1 MVADVDGHPPSPFSL
16 TASEGDAYH
25 PGQFISAAGMLQ
37 PGSKVGPY
45 EVVAPLGA
53 GGMGEV
59 YVGRDPRLERCV
71 ALKTLPDALACSPG
85 RVARLHTEARALAAL
100 SHPGIASLFGLEET
114 ADGRPVLVMELV
126 EGPSLADRLAGG
138 ALPVP
143 QALAAAIEIARAM
156 EAAHAKGILH
166 RDLKPSNVRFTTSGQ
181 VKLLDFGLAKLL
193 VDAGE
198 AHDSDAPTD
207 TTDGT
212 GTAAVLGTGPYMS
225 PEQAR
230 GEPLDRR
237 TDVWSFGCVLFE
249 MLTGARAFAGRT
261 RADALAAILGKTS
274 RLERPAF
281 RDASGAAFA
290 PGLLPGEGPRAA
302 PPRHRR
308 RPAAGRG
315 GPACR
320 SGGCRTPAVG
330 GGRRPSHGRR
340 PASPCSPSGPGS
352 TDGWRRRFRLR
363 PSPIAR

>member
-1 MVADVDGHPPSPFSL
+1 
-16 TASEGDAYH
+16 
-25 PGQFISAAGMLQ
+25 
-37 PGSKVGPY
+37 
-45 EVVAPLGA
+45 
-53 GGMGEV
+53 
-59 YVGRDPRLERCV
+59 
-71 ALKTLPDALACSPG
+71 
-85 RVARLHTEARALAAL
+85 
-100 SHPGIASLFGLEET
+100 
-114 ADGRPVLVMELV
+114 
-126 EGPSLADRLAGG
+126 
-138 ALPVP
+138 
-143 QALAAAIEIARAM
+143 M

-198 AHDSDAPTD
+198 AHDSDAATD

-261 RADALAAILGKTS
+261 RADALAAILERPPTGAS
-274 RLERPAF
+274 FLPRRLERCVRSWPLAW
-281 RDASGAAFA
+281 RRTASGASATSA
-290 PGLLPGEGPRAA
+290 TPGCRS
-302 PPRHRR
+302 R
-308 RPAAGRG
+308 RPCVPIRRLPHAGR
-315 GPACR
+315 
-320 SGGCRTPAVG
+320 G

-340 PASPCSPSGPGS
+340 PASPCSPSGPAS